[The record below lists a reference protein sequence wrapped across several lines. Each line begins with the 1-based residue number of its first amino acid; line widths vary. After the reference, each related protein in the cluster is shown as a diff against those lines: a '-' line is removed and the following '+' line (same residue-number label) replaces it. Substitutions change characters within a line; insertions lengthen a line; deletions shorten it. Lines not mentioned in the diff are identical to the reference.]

1 MHDRR
6 LTLRLL
12 MAIVAAWG
20 LALAW
25 FRAQGS
31 LSYALVVISHSIIA
45 WGLALIAALA
55 MARGFGP
62 IILGAAKRATVSG
75 LLAIILLASL
85 YLAWGH
91 HRAMYEYI
99 HGLDHGFPYP
109 DRAING
115 LERWFDARHP
125 LPPGGFI
132 KLHGEYPRVGFVLGI
147 LVLVFM
153 SASGWLIG
161 VLSNRPACLASR
173 QILPVTFLL

>member
-6 LTLRLL
+6 PTLRLIMVL
-12 MAIVAAWG
+12 VAAWG
-20 LALAW
+20 IALAW
-25 FRAQGS
+25 LRAQGS
-31 LSYALVVISHSIIA
+31 LGYALVVVSHWIIA
-45 WGLALIAALA
+45 WGLSLITALA
-55 MARGFGP
+55 MARAFGP
-62 IILGAAKRATVSG
+62 IIRGTTVRATVSG
-75 LLAIILLASL
+75 LFAIALLASL

-109 DRAING
+109 DPVIND

-132 KLHGEYPRVGFVLGI
+132 KLHAEYPRVGFVLGI

-161 VLSNRPACLASR
+161 LLSNRP
-173 QILPVTFLL
+173 T